1 MPHKLPVSPPET
13 GAYSV
18 LVGTALFFVLGGWI
32 LAGGPLTGLAVRDT
46 PQWIPSHKLKILND
60 PFRLS
65 TSFCLIHI
73 ISTWRSS

>member
-1 MPHKLPVSPPET
+1 MPHKLPGSPPET

-32 LAGGPLTGLAVRDT
+32 LVGGPLTGLAVRDI

-60 PFRLS
+60 PLRLS
-65 TSFCLIHI
+65 TSFYSTRI
-73 ISTWRSS
+73 ISTCRSS